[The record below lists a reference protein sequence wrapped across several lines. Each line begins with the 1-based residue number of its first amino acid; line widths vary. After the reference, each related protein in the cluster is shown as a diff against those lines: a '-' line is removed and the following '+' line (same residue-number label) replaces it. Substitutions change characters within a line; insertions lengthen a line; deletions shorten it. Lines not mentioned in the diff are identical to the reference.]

1 VISFESSEREGGE
14 GGEKDLLYKVSH
26 LDPILD
32 RVEVRALVWMFLTYS
47 SEEEMEARVSSDGRE
62 KERDSCDLPIKRPS
76 TPTQPESL
84 GTAH

>member
-1 VISFESSEREGGE
+1 MISFESSEREGGE

-47 SEEEMEARVSSDGRE
+47 SEE
-62 KERDSCDLPIKRPS
+62 
-76 TPTQPESL
+76 
-84 GTAH
+84 